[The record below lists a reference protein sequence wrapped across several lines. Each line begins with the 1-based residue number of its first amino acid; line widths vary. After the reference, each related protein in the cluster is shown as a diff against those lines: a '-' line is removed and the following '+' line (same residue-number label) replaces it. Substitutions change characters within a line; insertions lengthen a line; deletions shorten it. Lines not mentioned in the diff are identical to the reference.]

1 MAKRNLKIKSSNN
14 ENSVNTYEM
23 KVEYSLKLTKFVI

>member
-1 MAKRNLKIKSSNN
+1 MSKREMAKRNLKIKSSNN

-23 KVEYSLKLTKFVI
+23 KV